1 MFSLRKNGFPVYEL
15 KTTSQHKRETNKM
28 MMNVLRFVGSLELE
42 FLIKIQESGE
52 IQDRI

>member
-1 MFSLRKNGFPVYEL
+1 
-15 KTTSQHKRETNKM
+15 M

-52 IQDRI
+52 IQDRIWPWLRVNFANIN